1 LTSQSRSKLTQV
13 VYVVGSDVGFVEG
26 KLLGVKEGAF
36 DRGVR
41 DGSNDGFVVGSLL
54 VGISEGAL
62 DGEITGILL
71 GVNVGITGIVLGINV
86 GISEGRNVGNAT
98 PHCFC
103 FVFAL

>member
-1 LTSQSRSKLTQV
+1 LTSQTRSKLTQV
-13 VYVVGSDVGFVEG
+13 VVGSDVGFVEG
-26 KLLGVKEGAF
+26 RLLGVKEGAF
-36 DRGVR
+36 DRFVGIIEGVR

-62 DGEITGILL
+62 DGEITGI
-71 GVNVGITGIVLGINV
+71 VLGMNV
-86 GISEGRNVGNAT
+86 GISEGRNVGNTT